1 MEGSQPLC
9 LDPVLYAAAII
20 ISREDP
26 SRDSAIRDAPRLP
39 RARHQAATG
48 ARPRGLY
55 DLDDHLGDHDDL
67 GPRLDTK
74 ATSAVPL
81 VERSAVWP
89 VARSDQVASD
99 LARATA
105 AGLTSR

>member
-1 MEGSQPLC
+1 
-9 LDPVLYAAAII
+9 
-20 ISREDP
+20 
-26 SRDSAIRDAPRLP
+26 
-39 RARHQAATG
+39 
-48 ARPRGLY
+48 
-55 DLDDHLGDHDDL
+55 
-67 GPRLDTK
+67 
-74 ATSAVPL
+74 L